1 MPHNRNTSMPYVQV
15 ENGTTGKLLEDI
27 EVEEENLGEL
37 VEGLYDRIT
46 EEYTIVIIPDES
58 PRMTP

>member
-1 MPHNRNTSMPYVQV
+1 MPYVQV